1 MVSRKS
7 SPLSLRLDEDDL
19 AKLEAR
25 AAGLE
30 MSAGALIRS
39 IVTDNL
45 NSTVEAQLDGILAE
59 IASGQKETALLRA
72 DLNQVNANVRAAL
85 AALLCVQTG
94 DEQGAARHGRRSRA
108 GSRNR
113 GLK

>member
-1 MVSRKS
+1 MATRKS

-19 AKLEAR
+19 ANLEAR
-25 AAGLE
+25 AAELD
-30 MSAGALIRS
+30 MSAGTLVRS
-39 IVTDNL
+39 IVRDSL
-45 NSTVEAQLDGILAE
+45 HSQVGAQLESILTE
-59 IASGQKETALLRA
+59 IASAQQQTALLRA
-72 DLNQVNANVRAAL
+72 DLSQVNANVRAAL

-94 DEQGAARHGRRSRA
+94 DEQGGSRHGRRSRA